1 MMKIKDLSKCK
12 NLSIYYEDFK
22 YPTLYGIISEAPLIL
37 LNEDGDMCYYP
48 DSIDEMVQFDRDFQ
62 EDNEFVRFEITG
74 GV

>member
-12 NLSIYYEDFK
+12 NLNIYYEGFR
-22 YPTLYGIISEAPLIL
+22 YPTLYGIISENPLIL

-48 DSIDEMVQFDRDFQ
+48 ESIDEMIQFDKDYQ
-62 EDNEFVRFEITG
+62 EVNKFVRFEITG